1 MAKLLF
7 SMLFFE
13 GYGRGSANISG
24 GRADLNQAMQDGT
37 TPLHA
42 ASHMGHL
49 DVVKY
54 LVEAGVGLNPGN
66 NEGGTPLALARQE
79 GHKKVVAYL
88 ERSGVSE

>member
-1 MAKLLF
+1 
-7 SMLFFE
+7 
-13 GYGRGSANISG
+13 
-24 GRADLNQAMQDGT
+24 
-37 TPLHA
+37 
-42 ASHMGHL
+42 MGHL

>member
-1 MAKLLF
+1 
-7 SMLFFE
+7 
-13 GYGRGSANISG
+13 
-24 GRADLNQAMQDGT
+24 MQDGT

>member
-54 LVEAGVGLNPGN
+54 LVEAGADINSSN
-66 NEGGTPLALARQE
+66 YEGGTPLALPRQ
-79 GHKKVVAYL
+79 GSHKKVVAYL
-88 ERSGVSE
+88 KRAGATA